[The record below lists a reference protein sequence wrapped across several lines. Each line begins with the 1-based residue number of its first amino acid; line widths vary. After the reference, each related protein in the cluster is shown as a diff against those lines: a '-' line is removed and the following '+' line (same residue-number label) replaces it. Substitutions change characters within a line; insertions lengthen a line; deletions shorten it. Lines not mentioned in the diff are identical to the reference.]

1 MSVSVTEADISLFL
15 MHTYNT
21 DHLEPSALAW
31 KHWPQSKERLSCF
44 FFFFN
49 LQAFSLLSES
59 YLNVVLLGIFSFLS
73 FSDNRK
79 VKKRLQ
85 QIKYTHN

>member
-44 FFFFN
+44 FFF
-49 LQAFSLLSES
+49 
-59 YLNVVLLGIFSFLS
+59 
-73 FSDNRK
+73 
-79 VKKRLQ
+79 
-85 QIKYTHN
+85 